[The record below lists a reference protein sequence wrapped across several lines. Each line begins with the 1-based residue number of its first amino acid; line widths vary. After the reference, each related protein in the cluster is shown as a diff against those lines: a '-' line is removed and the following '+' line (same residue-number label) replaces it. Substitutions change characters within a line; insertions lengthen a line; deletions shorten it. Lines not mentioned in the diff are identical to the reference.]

1 MLEVIWQIGIRLRR
15 SWGKL
20 PRFVD
25 ANVFLYAYL
34 KPKRRLKEH
43 EVKLKENAKE
53 IVKRINEGE
62 VVFIST
68 VHFSKIVNIL
78 EDNAPL
84 DVALEVEESIL
95 LRENIKFIDVSKKD
109 YLNAVE
115 VAKKFKVGLNDA
127 LAYVVMK
134 RIGIDE
140 IYTFDKDFDRLPDVK
155 RIINL

>member
-1 MLEVIWQIGIRLRR
+1 
-15 SWGKL
+15 
-20 PRFVD
+20 
-25 ANVFLYAYL
+25 L

-43 EVKLKENAKE
+43 EIKLKDSAKE

-62 VVFIST
+62 IVFIST
-68 VHFSKIVNIL
+68 VHFSEIINIL

-84 DVALEVEESIL
+84 DVALEMEESIL
-95 LRENIKFIDVSKKD
+95 LRESIKFIDISKKD
-109 YLNAVE
+109 YLSAVE

-134 RIGIDE
+134 KMRIDE

-155 RIINL
+155 RIVNS

>member
-1 MLEVIWQIGIRLRR
+1 M
-15 SWGKL
+15 
-20 PRFVD
+20 
-25 ANVFLYAYL
+25 
-34 KPKRRLKEH
+34 
-43 EVKLKENAKE
+43 
-53 IVKRINEGE
+53 
-62 VVFIST
+62 
-68 VHFSKIVNIL
+68 
-78 EDNAPL
+78 EDNASL